1 MSITSASHFWPFR
14 WSLRATLVNENGK
27 DMLGRD
33 GYWGVTLGSYINSL
47 NLTANPE
54 TNYIFAHEYGHTIQS
69 RKLGLSYLPIVGP
82 PSLVGCLVEKIP
94 WANHDHD
101 NEWYEVWA
109 NNLANDYY
117 QERGMTTAVNYFG
130 SGKPNPLDFHP
141 DWYFWATL
149 VYYMF
154 FIDY

>member
-82 PSLVGCLVEKIP
+82 PSLVGCLVEKICGRTI
-94 WANHDHD
+94 W
-101 NEWYEVWA
+101 
-109 NNLANDYY
+109 
-117 QERGMTTAVNYFG
+117 QMITT
-130 SGKPNPLDFHP
+130 KKEE
-141 DWYFWATL
+141 
-149 VYYMF
+149 
-154 FIDY
+154 